1 MPGLDPKVAVHRLAI
16 DPSTKPVKQAQRRMN
31 PDLQL
36 PVIAEVDKMEKA
48 GFIEPC
54 IYTSWLSNIVVVRKK
69 NGQIRVCVDF
79 RDVNQACPKDDFP
92 LPITELMVDSTTG
105 HELLTFMDGSS
116 GYNQIK
122 MAEEDKLHTAFR
134 TPKALKLSLI
144 HI

>member
-1 MPGLDPKVAVHRLAI
+1 
-16 DPSTKPVKQAQRRMN
+16 MN

-79 RDVNQACPKDDFP
+79 PKHVRRMTFLFP
-92 LPITELMVDSTTG
+92 SQ
-105 HELLTFMDGSS
+105 
-116 GYNQIK
+116 N
-122 MAEEDKLHTAFR
+122 
-134 TPKALKLSLI
+134 
-144 HI
+144 